1 MPFPQGLDEATGKMQ
16 KGQKKDCHAGGG
28 GCNFPP
34 AANSSAVS
42 SVVEHHLDTVGVA
55 GSKPAPRTI
64 FLSNAF
70 KNSIIKGIFCHPSQ
84 WDDSYQP
91 TVPTVKP
98 WVQHSPKNHRAPTGR
113 FIVRRASFL

>member
-1 MPFPQGLDEATGKMQ
+1 MPIPQGLNEATGKMQ

-55 GSKPAPRTI
+55 GSKPAPRTM
-64 FLSNAF
+64 FQARKKRLKCL
-70 KNSIIKGIFCHPSQ
+70 KNKGFSVNLRK
-84 WDDSYQP
+84 SL
-91 TVPTVKP
+91 K
-98 WVQHSPKNHRAPTGR
+98 
-113 FIVRRASFL
+113 IV